1 MPIIQSEMERFEEEL
16 IRRSEPESLVSVTV
30 GRFMSTL
37 LSARPKKLRESIS
50 RLSPDSQKGSSG
62 KCFQFVLCVCL
73 C

>member
-1 MPIIQSEMERFEEEL
+1 MERSEDEL

-62 KCFQFVLCVCL
+62 KLFGIFEYVCFWKCCFL
-73 C
+73 